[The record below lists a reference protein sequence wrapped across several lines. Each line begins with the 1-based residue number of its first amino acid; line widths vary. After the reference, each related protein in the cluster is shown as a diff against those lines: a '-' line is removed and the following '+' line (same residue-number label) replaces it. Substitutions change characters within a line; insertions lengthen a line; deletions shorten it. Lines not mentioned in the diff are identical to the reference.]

1 MKRPWLTTP
10 RGQQITMWLGV
21 LVSLLALVPLNT
33 QLELDQKRATIEQLE
48 LASIQYCEVAS
59 CGQLEIAGGLE
70 ITSDLT
76 LEENDFG
83 VNAKLRVINH
93 GMALGDREFWF
104 ELRSESGQRVESMR
118 GQLSLT
124 PKGPQFIEF
133 FFTGTKAEFEG
144 ASLILGY

>member
-48 LASIQYCEVAS
+48 LASIRYCEVAS

-104 ELRSESGQRVESMR
+104 ELRSESDQRVESMR

>member
-48 LASIQYCEVAS
+48 LAGIRYCEVAS

-70 ITSDLT
+70 VTSDLT

>member
-1 MKRPWLTTP
+1 
-10 RGQQITMWLGV
+10 MWLGV

-33 QLELDQKRATIEQLE
+33 QLQLDQKRATIEQLE
-48 LASIQYCEVAS
+48 LASVQYCEVSS
-59 CGQLEIAGGLE
+59 CGVIEIAGGLE
-70 ITSDLT
+70 ITSDL
-76 LEENDFG
+76 LLAEKDFG

-93 GMALGDREFWF
+93 GMAIGDREFWF
-104 ELRSESGQRVESMR
+104 ELRGESGQRVESMR

-133 FFTGTKAEFEG
+133 FFTGTKAELKG

>member
-33 QLELDQKRATIEQLE
+33 QLELDQKRATIEQFE

-59 CGQLEIAGGLE
+59 CGQLKIAGGLE
-70 ITSDLT
+70 ITSELT
-76 LEENDFG
+76 LEENEFG

-104 ELRSESGQRVESMR
+104 ELRSEGGQRVESMR

-133 FFTGTKAEFEG
+133 FFTGTKAEFEC
-144 ASLILGY
+144 ANLILGY

>member
-104 ELRSESGQRVESMR
+104 ELRSDSGQRVESMR

-144 ASLILGY
+144 ASVILGY

>member
-144 ASLILGY
+144 ASVILGY

>member
-33 QLELDQKRATIEQLE
+33 QLELDQRRATIEQLE

-70 ITSDLT
+70 VTSDLT

-118 GQLSLT
+118 GHLSLT
-124 PKGPQFIEF
+124 QKGPQFIEF

>member
-59 CGQLEIAGGLE
+59 CGQLEIAGGLV

-83 VNAKLRVINH
+83 VNARLRVINH
-93 GMALGDREFWF
+93 GMALGEREFWF

>member
-48 LASIQYCEVAS
+48 LASVQYCEVAS
-59 CGQLEIAGGLE
+59 CGVIEIAGGLE
-70 ITSDLT
+70 ITSDL
-76 LEENDFG
+76 LLAENDFG

-93 GMALGDREFWF
+93 GMAIGDREFWF
-104 ELRSESGQRVESMR
+104 ELRGESGQRVESMR

-133 FFTGTKAEFEG
+133 FFTGTKAELEG

>member
-48 LASIQYCEVAS
+48 LASIRYCEVAS